1 MVIFLIL
8 GAYACIAADFEDMTA
23 AELVKRVETQY
34 QGKTA
39 HAVSRMKV
47 VTENWTREMKLET
60 WSEGRDT
67 FLARIL
73 RPKKDQGIAT
83 LRIEDDMWNYIPKI
97 DRLIKIPSSLMGDS
111 WMGSHLTND
120 DIVKENKIED
130 LYDLTASMSPDG
142 IATVI
147 GIPKPDA
154 AIVWGRLEYNIDM
167 EKLIP
172 VSTLYYD
179 EDGALVRTMS
189 FDGVEQIDG
198 RWLPLRMMI
207 QPEDEPEEYTEF
219 VYETMEFDIKL
230 KKNLFSVRSLRDR

>member
-1 MVIFLIL
+1 
-8 GAYACIAADFEDMTA
+8 
-23 AELVKRVETQY
+23 
-34 QGKTA
+34 
-39 HAVSRMKV
+39 
-47 VTENWTREMKLET
+47 
-60 WSEGRDT
+60 
-67 FLARIL
+67 
-73 RPKKDQGIAT
+73 
-83 LRIEDDMWNYIPKI
+83 
-97 DRLIKIPSSLMGDS
+97 
-111 WMGSHLTND
+111 
-120 DIVKENKIED
+120 
-130 LYDLTASMSPDG
+130 
-142 IATVI
+142 
-147 GIPKPDA
+147 
-154 AIVWGRLEYNIDM
+154 M